1 MNTPLGAEP
10 KARVEPKTTGGR
22 DRRATLQRL
31 RQKENGSQS
40 GNVFPP
46 LLHFSS
52 FTGIVILH
60 RLLISFHVGRDS
72 DNDSLVASANRSRL
86 RAMRGSTRGDG
97 IAAVNESVL
106 DEEDEDEE
114 DADGKLKKQE
124 PQEIEEDY
132 QDLVTM
138 HEPLHMFPTNVW
150 ITPHTRDVENGLQP
164 LLYRNPGHPKV
175 TVPMLNCA
183 NCTMQNGFL
192 RFHKHELDIITG
204 KADVVDYSNRIGGL
218 FGTGQPPE
226 GEERDALLGENGK
239 DQVAYLKLLGQ
250 GGLETLMT
258 TFHQRQDGLY
268 ANTLPLMATTLMRA
282 EVLDTRLPI
291 ATLVQNDICLSR
303 ATQRVLRDVRSGLDN
318 GRHSNYQF

>member
-1 MNTPLGAEP
+1 MSVSPNSSL
-10 KARVEPKTTGGR
+10 VCI
-22 DRRATLQRL
+22 
-31 RQKENGSQS
+31 
-40 GNVFPP
+40 
-46 LLHFSS
+46 LLVSVH
-52 FTGIVILH
+52 L
-60 RLLISFHVGRDS
+60 GRDS
-72 DNDSLVASANRSRL
+72 DNDSIVASANRSRL
-86 RAMRGSTRGDG
+86 RGMRGSMRGDG

-106 DEEDEDEE
+106 GEEDEEEE

-124 PQEIEEDY
+124 PQEVDEDL

-138 HEPLHMFPTNVW
+138 HEPLHMFPATVW
-150 ITPHTRDVENGLQP
+150 ITPHSRDVENGLQP

-175 TVPMLNCA
+175 TLPMLNCA
-183 NCTMQNGFL
+183 NCSLQSGFL
-192 RFHKHELDIITG
+192 RFHKHELDILSG
-204 KADVVDYSNRIGGL
+204 KADIVDYSNRVGGL
-218 FGTGQPPE
+218 FGGAGQQQD

-258 TFHQRQDGLY
+258 TFHQRQDGIY

-318 GRHSNYQF
+318 GMYMLYLLY